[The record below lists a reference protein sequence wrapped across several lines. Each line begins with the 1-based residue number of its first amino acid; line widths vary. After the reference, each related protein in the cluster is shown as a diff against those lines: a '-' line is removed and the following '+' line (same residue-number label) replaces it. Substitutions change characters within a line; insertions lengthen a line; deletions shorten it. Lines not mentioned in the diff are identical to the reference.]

1 MLQLSTT
8 PRAHVSE
15 PQLVAR
21 VTDLLAAS
29 QSTDVWARGAG
40 RHVLLG
46 LDGQGPFA
54 RLTSFGRGSFGLA
67 FYSAERGRET
77 RQTRPTRPTRQWE
90 LLLVDDLA
98 GVIEHALVA
107 CTVDRT

>member
-1 MLQLSTT
+1 MEANVLQVPT
-8 PRAHVSE
+8 PPRPRVSE

-46 LDGQGPFA
+46 LEGQGPFA
-54 RLTSFGRGSFGLA
+54 RLTSFGSGCFGLA
-67 FYSAERGRET
+67 FHNADRGN
-77 RQTRPTRPTRQWE
+77 QWE